1 MVLTISRVLFTATN
15 SACSEREFVL
25 LIKYSHKNEHRVIQ
39 INGNQTTLSCR
50 SNYTKKRSRDKIN
63 LAREKSK
70 IFKGMERSSISK
82 LKGLC
87 QLTNHVN
94 ALGSRAAVVFCIY
107 CKKNHIIVL

>member
-63 LAREKSK
+63 LELETRKQDEILQGKKVKFLREW
-70 IFKGMERSSISK
+70 KGE
-82 LKGLC
+82 
-87 QLTNHVN
+87 V
-94 ALGSRAAVVFCIY
+94 
-107 CKKNHIIVL
+107 